1 MIVTT
6 EKGTQSFI
14 CCCPDILA
22 IFDEKRKM
30 EMKNFDVIE
39 ILLPAPPSLL
49 PELGDRRRGGGGV
62 VELCALKSKTPMIA
76 HFLVVAYRF

>member
-30 EMKNFDVIE
+30 KMKNYDVIE
-39 ILLPAPPSLL
+39 ILLPAPPPPLYFL
-49 PELGDRRRGGGGV
+49 NLVTGGGGGV
-62 VELCALKSKTPMIA
+62 VELCALKSKTPMAA